1 MSAFAAAAWTFGVT
15 LLLAIVLQV
24 ALSIREG
31 AQFDLVTGAFAQ
43 LIAYWLGLFAI
54 LRIYA
59 PDASI
64 RRFAGIRW
72 TAPAIFPLALLL
84 GVVVWFPTE
93 LVYMKTLERYPIEGP
108 DYVKGVFES
117 ATPLKRIV
125 SGVLIACIMPIIEES
140 FFRGA
145 LFQPVKRFA
154 AQSSLL
160 SPFSSREPSE
170 DGEEARPPPRPTKE
184 GSVSAGWSA
193 VIVTSVLFTLV
204 HMNWQTYA
212 PLIVLSLMLGSL
224 RLRSGSIVPSVLVH
238 VGYNGVSLALMLV
251 TPDLQ
256 TIPILW
262 AVGGAA
268 ATLLCFGAILMLCR
282 SETAAAAR
290 EDELSS

>member
-15 LLLAIVLQV
+15 LLLAIFLQV
-24 ALSIREG
+24 AVSIREA

-84 GVVVWFPTE
+84 GAVVWFPTE
-93 LVYMKTLERYPIEGP
+93 LIYTYTLERYPLEGP
-108 DYVKGVFES
+108 NYVKNAFDA
-117 ATPLKRIV
+117 ATPLKRVVLGI
-125 SGVLIACIMPIIEES
+125 LIACVMPIIEES

-145 LFQPVKRFA
+145 LFQPVRRFA

-160 SPFSSREPSE
+160 SPFSSRESSE
-170 DGEEARPPPRPTKE
+170 DGDEPRPPPPPTKE

-204 HMNWQTYA
+204 HMNWQTYL
-212 PLIVLSLMLGSL
+212 PLIILAVMLGAL
-224 RLRSGSIVPSVLVH
+224 RLQSGSIVPCVLVH
-238 VGYNGVSLALMLV
+238 VGYNGISLGLMLGA
-251 TPDLQ
+251 PNLE
-256 TIPILW
+256 TIPLAW
-262 AVGGAA
+262 ALAGAA
-268 ATLLCFGAILMLCR
+268 ASIVCFGAILMLCR